1 MHSPGVPQESVQ
13 PTSETDSE
21 STDTERATAPSVRDI
36 RTMEEAVSILD
47 AVSVILAESDSSD
60 RPAMVKTYADRL
72 HSFVLS
78 NPAASGDEF
87 RSTACDEWVSELRN
101 GLADQ

>member
-1 MHSPGVPQESVQ
+1 MGRLSDRS
-13 PTSETDSE
+13 
-21 STDTERATAPSVRDI
+21 DTERATAPSVRDI
-36 RTMEEAVSILD
+36 RTMEDAVNILD

-78 NPAASGDEF
+78 NPAASGTEF
-87 RSTACDEWVSELRN
+87 RSIACDEWVSELRN
-101 GLADQ
+101 GLSDQ